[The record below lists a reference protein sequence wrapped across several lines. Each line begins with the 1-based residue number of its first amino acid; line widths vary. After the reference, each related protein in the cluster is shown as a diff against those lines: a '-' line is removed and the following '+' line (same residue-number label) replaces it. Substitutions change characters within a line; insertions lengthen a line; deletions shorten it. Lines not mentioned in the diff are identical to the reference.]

1 MMSIRLS
8 VRFFLFFFLPFF
20 TLESKALNQYVG
32 FSSFAALN
40 PKYPCNRFIKIASSA
55 TSPSM
60 TVLLS
65 TFGNDLTCVSKFLNT
80 FKKKSHLLQIHIS
93 NETCRRHIGRCT
105 KEELSP
111 TLTTTPYNKALQ
123 RGNIKIKRAIQDRAI
138 FIRDKILPLT
148 NKRTKVIVSTGL
160 EDNYNNKAY
169 IKVLSY
175 VKEILPQKNIAT
187 ARSPVTDRCYLLNG
201 ANYCELHLTTS
212 VFRGTSCIWNN
223 DGNLNSV
230 NDQLLLFYKFR
241 KCSVLFA
248 WEPTSQGRKSGTQ
261 YVEPSRRSF
270 PISSSIIKKYS
281 NLITTYQSTI
291 RR

>member
-1 MMSIRLS
+1 MSIRLS
-8 VRFFLFFFLPFF
+8 VSLCLLLAFSTHAQGR
-20 TLESKALNQYVG
+20 QYVG

-40 PKYPCNRFIKIASSA
+40 PNYPCDRFIGIARKA
-55 TSPSM
+55 KSPSM

-65 TFGNDLTCVSKFLNT
+65 TFGNDLTCVSKFLTT
-80 FKKKSHLLQIHIS
+80 FKRKHHLLQIHIS
-93 NETCRRHIGRCT
+93 NETCRRHIGRCA
-105 KEELSP
+105 KEEIFP

-123 RGNIKIKRAIQDRAI
+123 RGNLKVKRAIQDRAI

-175 VKEILPQKNIAT
+175 VKEILPKTNT

-212 VFRGTSCIWNN
+212 VFNNSLCIWNN
-223 DGNLNSV
+223 DGNLNSP
-230 NDQLLLFYKFR
+230 NDQLKLFYKFS

-248 WEPTSQGRKSGTQ
+248 WEPTSQGRGNGTK
-261 YVEPSRRSF
+261 YLEPSNRSF
-270 PISSSIIKKYS
+270 SISSSVIKKYS
-281 NLITTYQSTI
+281 NLITTYQSNV

>member
-1 MMSIRLS
+1 MMSIRLNVS
-8 VRFFLFFFLPFF
+8 LCLLLAFSSHAQGR
-20 TLESKALNQYVG
+20 QYVG

-40 PKYPCNRFIKIASSA
+40 PKYPCNRYLTIAKKA
-55 TSPSM
+55 KSPAM

-65 TFGNDLTCVSKFLNT
+65 TFGNDLTCVSKFLTT
-80 FKKKSHLLQIHIS
+80 FKRKPHLLQIHLS

-105 KEELSP
+105 KEEITP
-111 TLTTTPYNKALQ
+111 TLTTSTYNKALQ
-123 RGNIKIKRAIQDRAI
+123 RGNLKIKRAIQNRVL
-138 FIRDKILPLT
+138 FVKDKILPLT

-169 IKVLSY
+169 VKVLSY

-212 VFRGTSCIWNN
+212 VFRSTSCIWNN

-248 WEPTSQGRKSGTQ
+248 WEPTSQGRGNGAK
-261 YVEPSRRSF
+261 YLEPSNRSF
-270 PISSSIIKKYS
+270 SISSSVIKKYS
-281 NLITTYQSTI
+281 NLINLYQSNM
-291 RR
+291 R